1 MSKRILIVLHQ
12 ETSTPGRVG
21 LKLQQ
26 KGYELD
32 IRRPALGC
40 ELPVDARAYAGA
52 IIFGGPM
59 SANDDIEHDYIRKE
73 IDWIA
78 TPLAQGVP
86 YLGICLGGQMLAR
99 QLGGRVY
106 GHPDERAEIGYYKI
120 SPTSHG
126 EAFGP
131 WPERVY
137 QWHREGFDLVDGAVN
152 LAEGGEHFPNQA
164 FAYNDTAFAIQFHP
178 EVTQKMMHRWLVKAE
193 HRLSL
198 PGAQPR
204 DSHFR
209 DRFIYDRAVDA
220 WLDRFL
226 DQWLATAKHETVRLA
241 AE

>member
-40 ELPVDARAYAGA
+40 DLPADARHYAGA

-59 SANDDIEHDYIRKE
+59 SANDDTEHDYIRKE
-73 IDWIA
+73 IDWIS

-106 GHPDERAEIGYYKI
+106 GHPDERAEIGYYDI

-137 QWHREGFDLVDGAVN
+137 QWHREGFDLVDGAIS
-152 LAEGGEHFPNQA
+152 LARVASISPTRHSPI
-164 FAYNDTAFAIQFHP
+164 TTP
-178 EVTQKMMHRWLVKAE
+178 P
-193 HRLSL
+193 L
-198 PGAQPR
+198 PF
-204 DSHFR
+204 SFT
-209 DRFIYDRAVDA
+209 
-220 WLDRFL
+220 L
-226 DQWLATAKHETVRLA
+226 K
-241 AE
+241 